1 MSSPALDDTYG
12 AMLIGTFFAIFFQ
25 GMLSVQA
32 YIYYESFPDDSKRLK
47 SLVAIVWTID
57 FVHLILICQVVY
69 HYLISSWG
77 NNAALLESTEALD
90 LHLLLVGTAA
100 ILCQGFFLKRV
111 WAFSKGNIWTRAL
124 TIASAAACLATLALD
139 ITMTIQT
146 SSNNSFAV
154 YRLVGREI
162 EIITMFSLG
171 AGVDLVIAGLL
182 VWYLYGGRTGLEKTN
197 FVLTKLIQYTVATGL
212 ATSMLALGCVVA
224 YLINPGGFVFFAMH
238 FSLGRMYTNAL
249 LATLNSR
256 RNLRNLMAPG
266 ITSLSG
272 VLQNQSIP
280 TTSEYTLDDFGRK
293 ETDAREGGRRGENAE
308 KIPWS
313 QV

>member
-1 MSSPALDDTYG
+1 MSSPTLDDTYG

-32 YIYYESFPDDSKRLK
+32 YIYYESFPDDPKRLK
-47 SLVAIVWTID
+47 SLVATVWTID

-77 NNAALLESTEALD
+77 NNAALLESTQALD
-90 LHLLLVGTAA
+90 LHLLLVGTAT
-100 ILCQGFFLKRV
+100 ILCQAFFLKRLV
-111 WAFSKGNIWTRAL
+111 LGNIWTRAL

-171 AGVDLVIAGLL
+171 AGVDIVIAGLL
-182 VWYLYGGRTGLEKTN
+182 VWYLYRGRTGLEKTN
-197 FVLTKLIQYTVATGL
+197 FVLTKIIQYTVATGL
-212 ATSMLALGCVVA
+212 ATSMLALGCVA
-224 YLINPGGFVFFAMH
+224 A
-238 FSLGRMYTNAL
+238 A
-249 LATLNSR
+249 
-256 RNLRNLMAPG
+256 
-266 ITSLSG
+266 
-272 VLQNQSIP
+272 SIC
-280 TTSEYTLDDFGRK
+280 
-293 ETDAREGGRRGENAE
+293 EN
-308 KIPWS
+308 
-313 QV
+313 